1 VGPIVARE
9 ALEGLRYKYTEM
21 LRMRRVRQAEAEARP
36 RMAELANRFPGALR
50 ELDDLELGEIER
62 RVAALDVALG
72 NSALIERWMEAIAL
86 FHARARGALSA
97 KRWLDGRKAVDGAVA
112 EAFSKAVGELPF
124 PEDARAWQANL
135 ECIASPPGGRVTS
148 AVLARVAR
156 ELGMTVSEA
165 RVLVFGVPRRERR
178 AAERRVNR
186 ERRREGG

>member
-1 VGPIVARE
+1 MGRVIARE

-21 LRMRRVRQAEAEARP
+21 LRMRRVRQAKAEARP
-36 RMAELANRFPGALR
+36 RMAELASRFPGALR
-50 ELDDLELGEIER
+50 ELDDMELCEIER

-112 EAFSKAVGELPF
+112 EAFANAVGELPF
-124 PEDARAWQANL
+124 PEDARVWQADL

-148 AVLARVAR
+148 VVLARVAR
-156 ELGMTVSEA
+156 ELEVTEGEA
-165 RVLVFGVPRRERR
+165 RVLVFGVPRRQRDCRLGVSR
-178 AAERRVNR
+178 ARS
-186 ERRREGG
+186 